1 MEFEQTE
8 KQLSESDLK
17 IFEEKFQ
24 INLPDAF
31 KEHYLISNGGYPP
44 FE

>member
-1 MEFEQTE
+1 MEIEQTE

-31 KEHYLISNGGYPP
+31 KEQVIYRFYHVFFN
-44 FE
+44 E